1 MSKVIRRSFRR
12 DFRNETPSLALQI
25 GDDVVHSRDW
35 SIGGFSIYDMHR
47 LSIPCMVEDV
57 ICGTLGRD
65 RDIPRYEFTAT
76 VVRLEPQSNMMACK
90 FIDMSNECF
99 SFLEQLLRHTTRAR
113 DLKRSR
119 GGKS

>member
-1 MSKVIRRSFRR
+1 MSQVIRRSFRR
-12 DFRNETPSLALQI
+12 DFRHESPPLALQI

-35 SIGGFSIYDMHR
+35 SMGGFAIYDMHR
-47 LSIPCMVEDV
+47 LSIPCVVDDV

-76 VVRLEPQSNMMACK
+76 VVRMDPKSNMMAGK

-99 SFLEQLLRHTTRAR
+99 SFLEQLLRHASRAR

-119 GGKS
+119 GAKS